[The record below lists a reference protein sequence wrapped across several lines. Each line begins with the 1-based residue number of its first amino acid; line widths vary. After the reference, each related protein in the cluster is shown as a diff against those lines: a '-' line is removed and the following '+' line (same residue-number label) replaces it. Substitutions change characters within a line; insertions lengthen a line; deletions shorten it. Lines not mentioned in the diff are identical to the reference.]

1 MNRAE
6 LNEPE
11 NDHFGKA
18 LPTVPFESIVSLKPL
33 IQYWLEATEEGNE
46 IDGLLALRVREQ
58 LAAHPS
64 LLSPIDHIDSLRS
77 HRSLIDVLMSAVFP
91 PALRE
96 EIMGAALA
104 PNLTDPIYYTP
115 PYEKLM
121 YLYGKE
127 FLTTYTYDHQNSF
140 NNQLLFACNLIL
152 KKKYKIDAFKEAPIF
167 LHLKE
172 PDKNFHRYYKSS
184 LHTRFLSLNSRENGH
199 MLKDKDL
206 HRLLQYPDDV
216 NLWRETLRP
225 ETYSIEGL
233 VFLHLMEMSE
243 EETLSGLTYDLLSR
257 DALITEGRR
266 QALLLRLRNLVR
278 VPDLQFGIQLLSS
291 CPMFHQATED
301 SLWKGLNLTKRLF
314 PEELLEVEAL
324 SPLKNG
330 KIVVLSDL
338 ENMPLQH
345 PYFRQLQSKGYQNL
359 VLAPLQSTDGLIG
372 LLELGSGY
380 KHAISHINSL
390 KIREL
395 LPVFALALE
404 RSLVECE
411 NRIQA
416 YIQETYTHIHSSV
429 AWKFR
434 ESAISAISGGS
445 KVPQKPDEI
454 IFKHVYPLYGVS
466 DIRSSTMVRN
476 HAIQSDL
483 VQQLS
488 LAQQV
493 LNESQ
498 VLHPLPLVEKL
509 NYKIEGYKKNI
520 EDTLHSGDEISILE
534 LIREELDPLFL
545 HLRTNYPDLEKIISL
560 YENTLEP
567 EMGFVYKRRKDYE
580 ESVQQINSLLSKLIE
595 EKQEEAQ
602 DIFPHF
608 FSKTLTDG
616 IEYNMYIGSSIR
628 PDLPFD
634 PLHLQHLR
642 LWQIITT
649 CELARRAAQ
658 LKSQLAVSMD
668 LAHLILVHNSPLSIG
683 FKMDEKQFDVDGSFN
698 VQYEI
703 IKKRIDKAYVT
714 DSYER
719 VTQPG
724 KLSIVYTHERDAE
737 EYLTYIHYLCEKE
750 YLEEKIEYLD
760 IEPMQGVQGLKALR
774 VPINLYTPVLH
785 AEPTVKGLFKQNN

>member
-1 MNRAE
+1 MDRAD
-6 LNEPE
+6 LNGTETHPRR
-11 NDHFGKA
+11 KA
-18 LPTVPFESIVSLKPL
+18 LHTAPYKSIVSLRPL
-33 IQYWLEATEEGNE
+33 IHYWLDAVDKGNE

-58 LAAHPS
+58 LAANPTLLQPVENVAILRQHTS
-64 LLSPIDHIDSLRS
+64 LVDI
-77 HRSLIDVLMSAVFP
+77 LMTAVFP

-115 PYEKLM
+115 RYEKLM

-127 FLTTYTYDHQNSF
+127 FFTTYTYDHQTSF

-152 KKKYKIDAFKEAPIF
+152 KKKYGIDAFREAPLF
-167 LHLKE
+167 FHLE
-172 PDKNFHRYYKSS
+172 ESDKNFHRYYKSS
-184 LHTRFLSLNSRENGH
+184 VFTKFLELHPRGKEKSLEDH
-199 MLKDKDL
+199 EL
-206 HRLLQYPDDV
+206 HRLLQYPNDV
-216 NLWRETLRP
+216 SLWQDYLKP
-225 ETYSIEGL
+225 ETYAIEGL

-257 DALITEGRR
+257 DALITQEKRE
-266 QALLLRLRNLVR
+266 ALTRRLRNLVR
-278 VPDLQFGIQLLSS
+278 VPDLKLGIQLLSA
-291 CPMFHQATED
+291 CPTFQQVTGD
-301 SLWKGLNLTKRLF
+301 SLWQDMNLGGEAF
-314 PEELLEVEAL
+314 SEELLQTEAL
-324 SPLKNG
+324 F
-330 KIVVLSDL
+330 
-338 ENMPLQH
+338 PLQH
-345 PYFRQLQSKGYQNL
+345 AKICVFPDLSTIAHTHPYYQYLLDKGIKNL
-359 VLAPLQSTDGLIG
+359 VIAPLQTTDGLIG
-372 LLELGSGY
+372 FLEMGSAFKG
-380 KHAISHINSL
+380 AIGNINSL
-390 KIREL
+390 KVREV
-395 LPVFALALE
+395 LPIFALALE

-416 YIQETYTHIHSSV
+416 YIQETYTHIHTSV

-434 ESAISAISGGS
+434 ASAIKAISGLPTA
-445 KVPQKPDEI
+445 PQSPDHI
-454 IFKHVYPLYGVS
+454 IFKQVFPLYGVA
-466 DIRSSTMVRN
+466 DIRSSTIARN

-509 NYKIEGYKKNI
+509 NYKIDEFKKNI

-534 LIREELDPLFL
+534 LIREELEPLFH
-545 HLRTNYPDLEKIISL
+545 HLRTSYPDLEKIIAL
-560 YENTLEP
+560 YEDTLEP
-567 EMGFVYKRRKDYE
+567 EMGFIYKRRKDYE
-580 ESVQQINSLLSKLIE
+580 ESVQQINTLLSKLME
-595 EKQEEAQ
+595 EKQQEAQ

-616 IEYNMYIGSSIR
+616 IEYNMYIGASIR

-634 PLHLQHLR
+634 PHHLQHLR

-658 LKSQLAVSMD
+658 LKSQLPVAMD
-668 LAHLILVHNSPLSIG
+668 LAHLILVHNSPLAIG

-703 IKKRIDKAYVT
+703 IKKRIDKAYVS

-724 KLSIVYTHERDAE
+724 KLSIVYTHEKDAE
-737 EYLTYIHYLCEKE
+737 EYMAYIHYLCEKE
-750 YLEEKIEYLD
+750 YLKQEIEYLD
-760 IEPMQGVQGLKALR
+760 IEPLQGVQGLKALR
-774 VPINLYTPVLH
+774 IPINLYTPVLH
-785 AEPTVKGLFKQNN
+785 AEPTVKGLFKG